1 MATKLTI
8 RTPAA
13 GSLSLTPTAEAADAT
28 GNYVIPSEVVGCRGL
43 VLRFD
48 NTGGTPNTV
57 TFDDPNSINRK
68 PLAANQ
74 FDPDVPVVVT
84 NAQKRYVIIQD
95 FTRFVDKNTLRL
107 NWTYS
112 GAFTGTVEVVGI
124 F

>member
-13 GSLSLTPTAEAADAT
+13 GFLSLTPTGETADAT
-28 GNYVIPSEVVGCRGL
+28 GNYVIPSEVTGCRGL

-48 NTGGTPNTV
+48 NTGGAPVTV
-57 TFDDPNSINRK
+57 TFDDPNSVARK

-84 NAQKRYVIIQD
+84 NAQKRYVILQD
-95 FTRFVDKNTLRL
+95 FSRFVDKTTLRL

-112 GAFTGTVEVVGI
+112 GALTGTVEVVGI

>member
-1 MATKLTI
+1 MTTKLTI
-8 RTPAA
+8 RTPAP
-13 GSLSLTPTAEAADAT
+13 GFLSLTPTAETADAT
-28 GNYVIPSEVVGCRGL
+28 GNYVIPSEVTGCRGV
-43 VLRFD
+43 VLRFA
-48 NTGGTPNTV
+48 NTGGAPVTV

-84 NAQKRYVIIQD
+84 NAQQRYVIIQD
-95 FTRFVDKNTLRL
+95 FTRFVDKTTLRL

-112 GAFTGTVEVVGI
+112 GALTGSVEVVGI